1 MSSQPSP
8 SRLEAFSDGV
18 IAVIITI
25 MVLEFKVP
33 RADGV
38 EGILLMLPTFA
49 VYLLSFIFTGIYW
62 INHHHLTDRLKRVD
76 HSILWSNLGF
86 LFTLSLLPFFTNYL
100 VDKGV
105 TPFPVALYAA
115 SLLLDGVSFTI
126 LTRSLVRHF
135 RLSRDLYDGLE
146 EEEQRSEMR
155 KGRVSLAAYSSAI
168 PIAYWHPWLSLSIVA
183 SVNLLWIVPTFG
195 LKPHPDQPLHPTD

>member
-1 MSSQPSP
+1 MPDRPSP
-8 SRLEAFSDGV
+8 ARLEAFSDGV

-33 RADGV
+33 RADGAS
-38 EGILLMLPTFA
+38 GILLMLPTFA
-49 VYLLSFIFTGIYW
+49 VYLLSFVFTGIYW
-62 INHHHLTDRLKRVD
+62 INHHHLTDRLKRID
-76 HSILWSNLGF
+76 HAILWSNLGF

-115 SLLLDGVSFTI
+115 SLLLDAVSFTI

-135 RLSRDLYDGLE
+135 RLSRNLYDGPE

-155 KGRVSLAAYSSAI
+155 KGRFSLAAYLTAI
-168 PIAYWHPWLSLSIVA
+168 PVAYWHPWLSLSIVA
-183 SVNLLWIVPTFG
+183 ATNLLWIVPTFG
-195 LKPHPDQPLHPTD
+195 VKPQANPPLHPTG